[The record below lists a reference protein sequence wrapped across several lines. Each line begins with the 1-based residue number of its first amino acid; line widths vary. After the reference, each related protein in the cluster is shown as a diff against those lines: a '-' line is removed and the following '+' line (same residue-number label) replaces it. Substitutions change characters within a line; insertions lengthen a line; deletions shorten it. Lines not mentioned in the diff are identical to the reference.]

1 MQNTQLISV
10 RFASCLVAISLAVCP
25 GCSCVELPEDQATPP
40 RQSMP
45 DEQPK
50 SSDPKPTSTSPSKPT
65 QPSSKPAA
73 PTPSASAGGTSPGVS
88 GADSKSSGKD
98 RGSNDGTPSVES
110 PSPGGG
116 NGGVTS
122 RSPGGGSGS
131 KSPRPQYTA
140 QQAVDAAKD
149 SIAAAAEAFAAD
161 RPGDAFR
168 DGLRAHDILS
178 PHEDDPACRALLAQ
192 LEADLRRYAAS
203 ANAQTTGPLLR
214 SKTK

>member
-1 MQNTQLISV
+1 MQNTQLISAG
-10 RFASCLVAISLAVCP
+10 FSSCLVAISHMVCP
-25 GCSCVELPEDQATPP
+25 GCSCIESPENQAAP
-40 RQSMP
+40 RRQPMP

-50 SSDPKPTSTSPSKPT
+50 PSDPKPTSTSPSKP
-65 QPSSKPAA
+65 AA
-73 PTPSASAGGTSPGVS
+73 PTPAAPAGGASSGTSRPDG
-88 GADSKSSGKD
+88 KSSGND

-110 PSPGGG
+110 SGPRGG

-122 RSPGGGSGS
+122 RSPGSGSSS

-168 DGLRAHDILS
+168 DGLRAHDILR
-178 PHEDDPACRALLAQ
+178 PHEDDAACRALLAQ